1 MNNNYYCQNYHDS
14 FMEKKHHDK
23 NMLLKDENNYK
34 YYYENHNGQDD
45 YGLKYIDDYGYGYK
59 CTKFKIQFPPQEQN
73 VQPGMEYVMKPRP
86 IFDNPNYQGSN
97 KLKDKVAI
105 ITGGDSGIGRAVAVA
120 YVKEGA
126 KVVLGYLNEERDAKE
141 TEEYI
146 KTMGGECMLVPGD
159 VKDKRYCEYLVNETM
174 KKYGKID
181 ILVNNAGVQYQQKSL
196 LDISDEQ
203 FDFTM
208 KTNMYS
214 IFYLTKSALKHM
226 NPGAS
231 IINVSS
237 ITTFYGEPELIDYV
251 TSKGAII
258 GFTRALSTNLADK
271 CIRVNAV
278 APGYFWTVL
287 QPACWEKEKIPT
299 LGADAPMKRA
309 GQTYEIAP
317 LFVYLASDDSSY
329 VTGQTMHI
337 NGGQYKG

>member
-1 MNNNYYCQNYHDS
+1 MDYKFYYSNN
-14 FMEKKHHDK
+14 FGE
-23 NMLLKDENNYK
+23 
-34 YYYENHNGQDD
+34 DD
-45 YGLKYIDDYGYGYK
+45 YGLKYIDDCGYGYK
-59 CTKFKIQFPPQEQN
+59 CNKYKVQFPPQHQD
-73 VQPGMEYVMKPRP
+73 VQPGMEYLMKPRP
-86 IFDNPNYQGSN
+86 IFDNPNYKGSD

-105 ITGGDSGIGRAVAVA
+105 ITGGDSGIGRAVAVS

-146 KTMGGECMLVPGD
+146 KALGGTCLLVKGD
-159 VKDKRYCEYLVNETM
+159 VKNKKYCEYLVEETM
-174 KKYGKID
+174 RKFGKID

-203 FDFTM
+203 FDYTM

-226 NPGAS
+226 CPGAS

-251 TSKGAII
+251 TSKGAIV

-271 CIRVNAV
+271 KIRVNAV
-278 APGYFWTVL
+278 APGYFWTAL
-287 QPACWEKEKIPT
+287 QPACWEAEKIPT

-309 GQTYEIAP
+309 GQTFEIAP

-329 VTGQTMHI
+329 VTGQVMHI